1 MTTNIKGKLVD
12 GFGKPIANA
21 QMRALA
27 TQTSIPIVGATA
39 YAKTDND
46 GNYDFS
52 LEIGSYAFS
61 IWFGESGYQYV
72 GNIEI
77 LQDTPDASLDQ
88 ILVLPPSAQPMVL
101 TKILQALIDAENAA
115 KSAADEARD
124 SLIPLSRQYATLA
137 AAQAD
142 IANIPEGSTT
152 YYRSPDNN
160 ALAIEVMNVGGTL
173 TATGRKMPSQGYV
186 EAVSDYVTDRLFNRA
201 IPGIPFLL
209 QDEESGVIMF
219 GEDSGATHVPG
230 LSLKYGSDLSYS
242 ATEIPGVAHVD
253 VDKNGNVLRW
263 VDDSGVAHDASVNK
277 NEEPAPSAVSS
288 PVISPQVY
296 DNALVSEIGYNQ
308 WINNVAVKFGRDY
321 FFSGVRLGTTAPER
335 ILGNLAI
342 CRRQGERG
350 KFGCYEFGPRAAVLG
365 DTASTDDHDAPSIL
379 LDTRADAETP
389 IQIFQSDHSGA
400 TVWLRK
406 WSSETLDPANI
417 TGPEIVS
424 DTSNMT
430 YAQSYRNPN
439 NQDEI
444 LVFARRGSTNSARWV
459 VHQSEDNGKTWR
471 SNPFMGGSDLY
482 MTSCQSVD
490 GTAIHLA
497 IQQHPRST
505 DTRVMHLKINWSDKS
520 LVNYGGTVMLS
531 DVMTGAYIDPFSS
544 GIPDVVF
551 EASLTTNTKR
561 LFEVK
566 DDGASLLFLVAE
578 FNSSNYSY
586 RRMKMSQYA
595 GGTPII
601 HDIGDCGSPMNND
614 DATFYVP
621 GGTIIS
627 ATDVLVCNWVKV
639 PALGRLSRYVYDG
652 TNWNATV
659 IDEVTDGRK
668 ICRPLVFRE
677 YYQDGGVLKYQD
689 TNTAVYLR
697 GTYNAY
703 RDFDLDAVLINI

>member
-1 MTTNIKGKLVD
+1 MAFNPELGSTSPAVLLDNAERLDKLVNGSALTEPD
-12 GFGKPIANA
+12 
-21 QMRALA
+21 RAGVNLD
-27 TQTSIPIVGATA
+27 TWRGMM
-39 YAKTDND
+39 AKND
-46 GNYDFS
+46 EVRQN
-52 LEIGSYAFS
+52 
-61 IWFGESGYQYV
+61 
-72 GNIEI
+72 
-77 LQDTPDASLDQ
+77 
-88 ILVLPPSAQPMVL
+88 
-101 TKILQALIDAENAA
+101 
-115 KSAADEARD
+115 
-124 SLIPLSRQYATLA
+124 LIPLSKQYQTLA

-152 YYRSPDNN
+152 YYRSPDDI

-173 TATGRKMPSQGYV
+173 QPTGRKMPSQEYV
-186 EAVSDYVTDRLFNRA
+186 ESVDEYVTTRLFSEVL
-201 IPGIPFLL
+201 PGIPFLL

-230 LSLKYGSDLSYS
+230 LSLKYGSDLVYS
-242 ATEIPGVAHVD
+242 VTQIPGVAHVELD
-253 VDKNGNVLRW
+253 ENGNVLRW
-263 VDDSGVAHDASVNK
+263 VDDSGETHDASPGSGA
-277 NEEPAPSAVSS
+277 EPTPVAVSS

-296 DNALVSEIGYNQ
+296 ENALVSEIGYNQ

-321 FFSGVRLGTTAPER
+321 FFSGVRLGTTGPER

-379 LDTRADAETP
+379 LDTRAGAEVP

-400 TVWLRK
+400 NVWLRK
-406 WSSETLDPANI
+406 WSSQTLDPANI
-417 TGPEIVS
+417 SGPEVVS

-430 YAQSYRNPN
+430 YAQSYRNPF
-439 NQDEI
+439 NQNEI

-459 VHQSEDNGKTWR
+459 AHHSTDNGRTWQ
-471 SNPFMGGSDLY
+471 SNAFIGGSDLY
-482 MTSCQSVD
+482 MTTCQSVD
-490 GTAIHLA
+490 GNPIHLA

-505 DTRVMHLKINWSDKS
+505 DTRVLYMKIKWSDKS
-520 LVNYGGTVMLS
+520 LINYSGITALP
-531 DVMTGAYIDPFSS
+531 DIMTYGYIDPFLN

-551 EASLTTNTKR
+551 EASLPTNTKR

-566 DDGASLLFLVAE
+566 DDGVSILFLIAE
-578 FNSSNYSY
+578 FNASNYSY
-586 RRMKMSQYA
+586 RRMKMSQFS
-595 GGTPII
+595 GGTPVI

-627 ATDVLVCNWVKV
+627 ATDVLVCNWVKI
-639 PALGRLSRYVYDG
+639 PALGQLTRYVYDG
-652 TNWNATV
+652 SAWNGTLL
-659 IDEVTDGRK
+659 DEVKDGRK

-677 YYQDGGVLKYQD
+677 YYQDNGILKYHD
-689 TNTAVYLR
+689 TNTVVYLR

>member
-1 MTTNIKGKLVD
+1 MAFNPELGSTSPAVLLDNAERLDKLVNGSALTEPD
-12 GFGKPIANA
+12 
-21 QMRALA
+21 RAGVNLD
-27 TQTSIPIVGATA
+27 TWRGMM
-39 YAKTDND
+39 AKND
-46 GNYDFS
+46 EVRQN
-52 LEIGSYAFS
+52 
-61 IWFGESGYQYV
+61 
-72 GNIEI
+72 
-77 LQDTPDASLDQ
+77 
-88 ILVLPPSAQPMVL
+88 
-101 TKILQALIDAENAA
+101 
-115 KSAADEARD
+115 
-124 SLIPLSRQYATLA
+124 LIPLSKQYQTLA

-152 YYRSPDNN
+152 YYRSPDDI

-173 TATGRKMPSQGYV
+173 QPTGRKMPSQEYV
-186 EAVSDYVTDRLFNRA
+186 ESVDEYVTTRLFSEVL
-201 IPGIPFLL
+201 PGIPFLL

-230 LSLKYGSDLSYS
+230 LSLKYGSDLVYS
-242 ATEIPGVAHVD
+242 VTQIPGVAHVELD
-253 VDKNGNVLRW
+253 ENGNVLRW
-263 VDDSGVAHDASVNK
+263 VDDSGETHDASPGSGA
-277 NEEPAPSAVSS
+277 EPTPVAVSS

-296 DNALVSEIGYNQ
+296 ENALVSEIGYNQ

-321 FFSGVRLGTTAPER
+321 FFSGVRLGTTGPER

-379 LDTRADAETP
+379 LDTRAGAEVP

-400 TVWLRK
+400 NVWLRK
-406 WSSETLDPANI
+406 WSSQTLDPANI
-417 TGPEIVS
+417 SGPEVVS

-430 YAQSYRNPN
+430 YAQSYRNPF
-439 NQDEI
+439 NQNEI

-459 VHQSEDNGKTWR
+459 AHHSTDNGRTWQ
-471 SNPFMGGSDLY
+471 SNAFIGGSDLY
-482 MTSCQSVD
+482 MTTCQSVD
-490 GTAIHLA
+490 GNAIHLA

-505 DTRVMHLKINWSDKS
+505 DTRVLYMKIKWSDKS
-520 LVNYGGTVMLS
+520 LINYSGITALP
-531 DVMTGAYIDPFSS
+531 DIMTYGYIDPFLN

-551 EASLTTNTKR
+551 EASLPTNTKR

-566 DDGASLLFLVAE
+566 DDGVSILFLIAE
-578 FNSSNYSY
+578 FNASNYSY
-586 RRMKMSQYA
+586 RRMKMSQFS
-595 GGTPII
+595 GGTPVI

-627 ATDVLVCNWVKV
+627 ATDVLVCNWVKI
-639 PALGRLSRYVYDG
+639 PALGQLTRYVYDG
-652 TNWNATV
+652 SAWNGTLL
-659 IDEVTDGRK
+659 DEVKDGRK

-677 YYQDGGVLKYQD
+677 YYQDNGILKYHD
-689 TNTAVYLR
+689 TNTVVYLR

>member
-1 MTTNIKGKLVD
+1 MDKLVNGSALTEPD
-12 GFGKPIANA
+12 
-21 QMRALA
+21 RAGVNLD
-27 TQTSIPIVGATA
+27 TWRGMM
-39 YAKTDND
+39 AKND
-46 GNYDFS
+46 EVRQN
-52 LEIGSYAFS
+52 
-61 IWFGESGYQYV
+61 
-72 GNIEI
+72 
-77 LQDTPDASLDQ
+77 
-88 ILVLPPSAQPMVL
+88 
-101 TKILQALIDAENAA
+101 
-115 KSAADEARD
+115 
-124 SLIPLSRQYATLA
+124 LIPLSKQYQTLA

-152 YYRSPDNN
+152 YYRSPDDI

-173 TATGRKMPSQGYV
+173 QPTGRKMPSQEYV
-186 EAVSDYVTDRLFNRA
+186 EPVDEYVTTRLFSEVL
-201 IPGIPFLL
+201 PGIPFLL

-230 LSLKYGSDLSYS
+230 LSLKYGSDLVYS
-242 ATEIPGVAHVD
+242 VTQIPGVAHVELD
-253 VDKNGNVLRW
+253 ENGNVLRW
-263 VDDSGVAHDASVNK
+263 VDDSGETHDASPGSGA
-277 NEEPAPSAVSS
+277 EPTPVAVSS

-296 DNALVSEIGYNQ
+296 ENALVSEIGYNQ

-321 FFSGVRLGTTAPER
+321 FFSGVRLGTTGPER

-379 LDTRADAETP
+379 LDTRAGAEVP

-400 TVWLRK
+400 NVWLRK
-406 WSSETLDPANI
+406 WSSQTLDPANI
-417 TGPEIVS
+417 SGPEVVS

-430 YAQSYRNPN
+430 YAQSYRNPF
-439 NQDEI
+439 NQNEI

-459 VHQSEDNGKTWR
+459 AHHSTDNGRTWQ
-471 SNPFMGGSDLY
+471 SNAFIGGSDLY
-482 MTSCQSVD
+482 MTTCQSVD
-490 GTAIHLA
+490 GNAIHLA

-505 DTRVMHLKINWSDKS
+505 DTRVLYMKIKWSDKS
-520 LVNYGGTVMLS
+520 LINYSGITALP
-531 DVMTGAYIDPFSS
+531 DIMTYGYIDPFLN

-551 EASLTTNTKR
+551 EASLPTNTKR

-566 DDGASLLFLVAE
+566 DDGVSILFLIAE
-578 FNSSNYSY
+578 FNASNYSY
-586 RRMKMSQYA
+586 RRMKMSQFS
-595 GGTPII
+595 GGTPVI

-627 ATDVLVCNWVKV
+627 ATDVLVCNWVKI
-639 PALGRLSRYVYDG
+639 PALGQLTRYVYDG
-652 TNWNATV
+652 SAWNGTLL
-659 IDEVTDGRK
+659 DEVKDGRK

-677 YYQDGGVLKYQD
+677 YYQDNGILKYHD
-689 TNTAVYLR
+689 TNTVVYLR

>member
-1 MTTNIKGKLVD
+1 MAFDPPLGSTSPAVLLDNATRLDELVN
-12 GFGKPIANA
+12 GP
-21 QMRALA
+21 
-27 TQTSIPIVGATA
+27 
-39 YAKTDND
+39 
-46 GNYDFS
+46 
-52 LEIGSYAFS
+52 
-61 IWFGESGYQYV
+61 
-72 GNIEI
+72 
-77 LQDTPDASLDQ
+77 
-88 ILVLPPSAQPMVL
+88 
-101 TKILQALIDAENAA
+101 
-115 KSAADEARD
+115 AADVPDRGGDPLYSWRQMMAKNDEVRQN
-124 SLIPLSRQYATLA
+124 LIPLSKQYATLA

-142 IANIPEGSTT
+142 IVNIPVGSTT
-152 YYRSPDNN
+152 YYRSPDNS

-173 TATGRKMPSQGYV
+173 QPTGRKMPSQEYV
-186 EAVSDYVTDRLFNRA
+186 ESVDEYVTTRLFSEVL
-201 IPGIPFLL
+201 PGIPFLL

-230 LSLKYGSDLSYS
+230 LSLKYGSDLAYS
-242 ATEIPGVAHVD
+242 VTQIPGVAHVELD
-253 VDKNGNVLRW
+253 ENGNVLRW
-263 VDDSGVAHDASVNK
+263 VDDSGETHDASPGSGA
-277 NEEPAPSAVSS
+277 EPTPVAVSS

-296 DNALVSEIGYNQ
+296 ENALVSEIGYNQ

-321 FFSGVRLGTTAPER
+321 FFSGVRLGTTGPER

-379 LDTRADAETP
+379 LDTRAGAEVP

-400 TVWLRK
+400 NVWLRK
-406 WSSETLDPANI
+406 WSSQTLDPANI
-417 TGPEIVS
+417 SGPEVVS

-430 YAQSYRNPN
+430 YAQSYRNPF
-439 NQDEI
+439 NQNEI

-459 VHQSEDNGKTWR
+459 AHHSTDNGRTWQ
-471 SNPFMGGSDLY
+471 SNAFIGGSDLY
-482 MTSCQSVD
+482 MTTCQSVD
-490 GTAIHLA
+490 GNAIHLA

-505 DTRVMHLKINWSDKS
+505 DTRVLYMKIKWSDKS
-520 LVNYGGTVMLS
+520 LINYSGITALP
-531 DVMTGAYIDPFSS
+531 DIMTYGYIDPFLN

-551 EASLTTNTKR
+551 EASLPTNTKR

-566 DDGASLLFLVAE
+566 DDGVSILFLIAE
-578 FNSSNYSY
+578 FNASNYSY
-586 RRMKMSQYA
+586 RRMKMSQFS
-595 GGTPII
+595 GETPVI

-627 ATDVLVCNWVKV
+627 ATDVLVCNWVKI
-639 PALGRLSRYVYDG
+639 PALGQLTRYVYDG
-652 TNWNATV
+652 SAWNGTLL
-659 IDEVTDGRK
+659 DEVKDGRK

-677 YYQDGGVLKYQD
+677 YYQDNGILKYHD

>member
-1 MTTNIKGKLVD
+1 MISLSPPTICNSALGSTSPAVLLDNAERLDKLVNGSALTEPD
-12 GFGKPIANA
+12 
-21 QMRALA
+21 RAGVNLD
-27 TQTSIPIVGATA
+27 TWRGMM
-39 YAKTDND
+39 AKND
-46 GNYDFS
+46 EVRQN
-52 LEIGSYAFS
+52 
-61 IWFGESGYQYV
+61 
-72 GNIEI
+72 
-77 LQDTPDASLDQ
+77 
-88 ILVLPPSAQPMVL
+88 
-101 TKILQALIDAENAA
+101 
-115 KSAADEARD
+115 
-124 SLIPLSRQYATLA
+124 LIPLSKQYQTLA

-152 YYRSPDNN
+152 YYRSPDDI

-173 TATGRKMPSQGYV
+173 QPTGRKMPSQEYV
-186 EAVSDYVTDRLFNRA
+186 EPVDEYVTTRLFSEVL
-201 IPGIPFLL
+201 PGIPFLL

-230 LSLKYGSDLSYS
+230 LSLKYGSDLVYS
-242 ATEIPGVAHVD
+242 VTQIPGVAHVELD
-253 VDKNGNVLRW
+253 ENGNVLRW
-263 VDDSGVAHDASVNK
+263 VDDSGETHDASPGSGA
-277 NEEPAPSAVSS
+277 EPTPVAVSS

-296 DNALVSEIGYNQ
+296 ENALVSEIGYNQ

-321 FFSGVRLGTTAPER
+321 FFSGVRLGTTGPER

-379 LDTRADAETP
+379 LDTRAGAEVP

-400 TVWLRK
+400 NVWLRK
-406 WSSETLDPANI
+406 WSSQTLDPANI
-417 TGPEIVS
+417 SGPEVVS

-430 YAQSYRNPN
+430 YAQSYRNPF
-439 NQDEI
+439 NQNEI

-459 VHQSEDNGKTWR
+459 AHHSTDNGRTWQ
-471 SNPFMGGSDLY
+471 SNAFIGGSDLY
-482 MTSCQSVD
+482 MTTCQSVD
-490 GTAIHLA
+490 GNAIHLA

-505 DTRVMHLKINWSDKS
+505 DTRVLYMKIKWSDKS
-520 LVNYGGTVMLS
+520 LINYSGITALP
-531 DVMTGAYIDPFSS
+531 DIMTYGYIDPFLN

-551 EASLTTNTKR
+551 EASLPTNTKR

-566 DDGASLLFLVAE
+566 DDGVSILFLIAE
-578 FNSSNYSY
+578 FNASNYSY
-586 RRMKMSQYA
+586 RRMKMSQFS
-595 GGTPII
+595 GGTPVI

-627 ATDVLVCNWVKV
+627 ATDVLVCNWVKI
-639 PALGRLSRYVYDG
+639 PALGQLTRYVYDG
-652 TNWNATV
+652 SAWNGTLL
-659 IDEVTDGRK
+659 DEVKDGRK

-677 YYQDGGVLKYQD
+677 YYQDNGILKYHD
-689 TNTAVYLR
+689 TNTVVYLR

>member
-1 MTTNIKGKLVD
+1 VNGSALTEPD
-12 GFGKPIANA
+12 
-21 QMRALA
+21 RAGVNLD
-27 TQTSIPIVGATA
+27 TWRGMM
-39 YAKTDND
+39 AKND
-46 GNYDFS
+46 EVRQN
-52 LEIGSYAFS
+52 
-61 IWFGESGYQYV
+61 
-72 GNIEI
+72 
-77 LQDTPDASLDQ
+77 
-88 ILVLPPSAQPMVL
+88 
-101 TKILQALIDAENAA
+101 
-115 KSAADEARD
+115 
-124 SLIPLSRQYATLA
+124 LIPLSKQYQTLA

-152 YYRSPDNN
+152 YYRSPDDI

-173 TATGRKMPSQGYV
+173 QPTGRKMPSQEYV
-186 EAVSDYVTDRLFNRA
+186 ESVDEYVTTRLFSEVL
-201 IPGIPFLL
+201 PGIPFLL

-230 LSLKYGSDLSYS
+230 LSLKYGSDLVYS
-242 ATEIPGVAHVD
+242 VTQIPGVAHVELD
-253 VDKNGNVLRW
+253 ENGNVLRW
-263 VDDSGVAHDASVNK
+263 VDDSGETHDASPGSGA
-277 NEEPAPSAVSS
+277 EPTPVAVSS

-296 DNALVSEIGYNQ
+296 ENALVSEIGYNQ

-321 FFSGVRLGTTAPER
+321 FFSGVRLGTTGPER

-379 LDTRADAETP
+379 LDTRAGAEVP

-400 TVWLRK
+400 NVWLRK
-406 WSSETLDPANI
+406 WSSQTLDPANI
-417 TGPEIVS
+417 SGPEVVS

-430 YAQSYRNPN
+430 YAQSYRNPF
-439 NQDEI
+439 NQNEI

-459 VHQSEDNGKTWR
+459 AHHSTDNGRTWQ
-471 SNPFMGGSDLY
+471 SNAFIGGSDLY
-482 MTSCQSVD
+482 MTTCQSVD
-490 GTAIHLA
+490 GNAIHLA

-505 DTRVMHLKINWSDKS
+505 DTRVLYMKIKWSDKS
-520 LVNYGGTVMLS
+520 LINYSGITALP
-531 DVMTGAYIDPFSS
+531 DIMTYGYIDPFLN

-551 EASLTTNTKR
+551 EASLPTNTKR

-566 DDGASLLFLVAE
+566 DDGVSILFLIAE
-578 FNSSNYSY
+578 FNASNYSY
-586 RRMKMSQYA
+586 RRMKMSQFS
-595 GGTPII
+595 GGTPVI

-627 ATDVLVCNWVKV
+627 ATDVLVCNWVKI
-639 PALGRLSRYVYDG
+639 PALGQLTRYVYDG
-652 TNWNATV
+652 SAWNGTLL
-659 IDEVTDGRK
+659 DEVKDGRK

-677 YYQDGGVLKYQD
+677 YYQDNGILKYHD
-689 TNTAVYLR
+689 TNTVVYLR

>member
-1 MTTNIKGKLVD
+1 MAFNPELGSTSPAVLLDNAERLDKLVNGSALTEPD
-12 GFGKPIANA
+12 
-21 QMRALA
+21 RAGVNLD
-27 TQTSIPIVGATA
+27 TWRGMM
-39 YAKTDND
+39 AKND
-46 GNYDFS
+46 EVRQN
-52 LEIGSYAFS
+52 
-61 IWFGESGYQYV
+61 
-72 GNIEI
+72 
-77 LQDTPDASLDQ
+77 
-88 ILVLPPSAQPMVL
+88 
-101 TKILQALIDAENAA
+101 
-115 KSAADEARD
+115 
-124 SLIPLSRQYATLA
+124 LIPLSKQYQTLA

-152 YYRSPDNN
+152 YYRSPDDI

-173 TATGRKMPSQGYV
+173 QPTGRKMPSQEYV
-186 EAVSDYVTDRLFNRA
+186 EPVDEYVTTRLFSEVL
-201 IPGIPFLL
+201 PGIPFLL

-230 LSLKYGSDLSYS
+230 LSLKYGSDLVYS
-242 ATEIPGVAHVD
+242 VTQIPGVAHVELD
-253 VDKNGNVLRW
+253 ENGNVLRW
-263 VDDSGVAHDASVNK
+263 VDDSGETHDASPGSGA
-277 NEEPAPSAVSS
+277 EPTPVAVSS

-296 DNALVSEIGYNQ
+296 ENALVSEIGYNQ

-321 FFSGVRLGTTAPER
+321 FFSGVRLGTTGPER

-379 LDTRADAETP
+379 LDTRAGAEVP

-400 TVWLRK
+400 NVWLRK
-406 WSSETLDPANI
+406 WSSQTLDPANI
-417 TGPEIVS
+417 SGPEVVS

-430 YAQSYRNPN
+430 YAQSYRNPF
-439 NQDEI
+439 NQNEI

-459 VHQSEDNGKTWR
+459 AHHSTDNGRTWQ
-471 SNPFMGGSDLY
+471 SNAFIGGSDLY
-482 MTSCQSVD
+482 MTTCQSVD
-490 GTAIHLA
+490 GNAIHLA

-505 DTRVMHLKINWSDKS
+505 DTRVLYMKIKWSDKS
-520 LVNYGGTVMLS
+520 LINYSGITALP
-531 DVMTGAYIDPFSS
+531 DIMTYGYIDPFLN

-551 EASLTTNTKR
+551 EASLPTNTKR

-566 DDGASLLFLVAE
+566 DDGVSLLFLIAE
-578 FNSSNYSY
+578 FNASNYSY
-586 RRMKMSQYA
+586 RRMKMSQFS
-595 GGTPII
+595 GGTPVI

-627 ATDVLVCNWVKV
+627 ATDVLVCNWVKI
-639 PALGRLSRYVYDG
+639 PALGQLTRYVYDG
-652 TNWNATV
+652 SAWNGTLL
-659 IDEVTDGRK
+659 DEVKDGRK

-677 YYQDGGVLKYQD
+677 YYQDNGILKYHD
-689 TNTAVYLR
+689 TNTVVYLR

>member
-1 MTTNIKGKLVD
+1 MAFNPELGSTSPAVLLDNAERLDKLVNGSALTEPD
-12 GFGKPIANA
+12 
-21 QMRALA
+21 RAGVNLD
-27 TQTSIPIVGATA
+27 TWRGMM
-39 YAKTDND
+39 AKND
-46 GNYDFS
+46 EVRQN
-52 LEIGSYAFS
+52 
-61 IWFGESGYQYV
+61 
-72 GNIEI
+72 
-77 LQDTPDASLDQ
+77 
-88 ILVLPPSAQPMVL
+88 
-101 TKILQALIDAENAA
+101 
-115 KSAADEARD
+115 
-124 SLIPLSRQYATLA
+124 LIPLSKQYQTLA

-152 YYRSPDNN
+152 YYRSPDDI

-173 TATGRKMPSQGYV
+173 QPTGRKMPSQEYV
-186 EAVSDYVTDRLFNRA
+186 EPVDEYVTTRLFSEVL
-201 IPGIPFLL
+201 PGIPFLL

-230 LSLKYGSDLSYS
+230 LSLKYGSDLVYS
-242 ATEIPGVAHVD
+242 VTQIPGVAHVELD
-253 VDKNGNVLRW
+253 ENGNVLRW
-263 VDDSGVAHDASVNK
+263 VDDSGETHDASPGSGA
-277 NEEPAPSAVSS
+277 EPTPVAVSS
-288 PVISPQVY
+288 LVISPQVY
-296 DNALVSEIGYNQ
+296 ENALVSEIGYNQ

-321 FFSGVRLGTTAPER
+321 FFSGVRLGTTGPER

-379 LDTRADAETP
+379 LDTRAGAEVP

-400 TVWLRK
+400 NVWLRK
-406 WSSETLDPANI
+406 WSSQTLDPANI
-417 TGPEIVS
+417 SGPEVVS

-430 YAQSYRNPN
+430 YAQSYRNPF
-439 NQDEI
+439 NQNEI

-459 VHQSEDNGKTWR
+459 AHHSTDNGRTWQ
-471 SNPFMGGSDLY
+471 SNAFIGGSDLY
-482 MTSCQSVD
+482 MTTCQSVD
-490 GTAIHLA
+490 GNAIHLA

-505 DTRVMHLKINWSDKS
+505 DTRVLYMKIKWSDKS
-520 LVNYGGTVMLS
+520 LINYSGITALP
-531 DVMTGAYIDPFSS
+531 DIMTYGYIDPFLN

-551 EASLTTNTKR
+551 EASLPTNTKR

-566 DDGASLLFLVAE
+566 DDGVSILFLIAE
-578 FNSSNYSY
+578 FNASNYSY
-586 RRMKMSQYA
+586 RRMKMSQFS
-595 GGTPII
+595 GGTPVI

-627 ATDVLVCNWVKV
+627 ATDVLVCNWVKI
-639 PALGRLSRYVYDG
+639 PALGQLTRYVYDG
-652 TNWNATV
+652 SAWNGTLL
-659 IDEVTDGRK
+659 DEVKDGRK

-677 YYQDGGVLKYQD
+677 YYQDNGILKYHD
-689 TNTAVYLR
+689 TNTVVYLR

>member
-1 MTTNIKGKLVD
+1 MGSTSPAVLLDNAERLDKLVNGSALTEPD
-12 GFGKPIANA
+12 
-21 QMRALA
+21 RAGVNLD
-27 TQTSIPIVGATA
+27 TWRGMM
-39 YAKTDND
+39 AKND
-46 GNYDFS
+46 EVRQN
-52 LEIGSYAFS
+52 
-61 IWFGESGYQYV
+61 
-72 GNIEI
+72 
-77 LQDTPDASLDQ
+77 
-88 ILVLPPSAQPMVL
+88 
-101 TKILQALIDAENAA
+101 
-115 KSAADEARD
+115 
-124 SLIPLSRQYATLA
+124 LIPLSKQYQTLA

-152 YYRSPDNN
+152 YYRSPDDI

-173 TATGRKMPSQGYV
+173 QPTGRKMPSQEYV
-186 EAVSDYVTDRLFNRA
+186 EPVDEYVTTRLFSEVL
-201 IPGIPFLL
+201 PGIPFLL

-230 LSLKYGSDLSYS
+230 LSLKYGSDLVYS
-242 ATEIPGVAHVD
+242 VTQIPGVAHVELD
-253 VDKNGNVLRW
+253 ENGNVLRW
-263 VDDSGVAHDASVNK
+263 VDDSGETHDASPGSGA
-277 NEEPAPSAVSS
+277 EPTPVAVSS

-296 DNALVSEIGYNQ
+296 ENALVSEIGYNQ

-321 FFSGVRLGTTAPER
+321 FFSGVRLGTTGPER

-379 LDTRADAETP
+379 LDTRAGAEVP

-400 TVWLRK
+400 NVWLRK
-406 WSSETLDPANI
+406 WSSQTLDPANI
-417 TGPEIVS
+417 SGPEVVS

-430 YAQSYRNPN
+430 YAQSYRNPF
-439 NQDEI
+439 NQNEI

-459 VHQSEDNGKTWR
+459 AHHSTDNGRTWQ
-471 SNPFMGGSDLY
+471 SNAFIGGSDLY
-482 MTSCQSVD
+482 MTTCQSVD
-490 GTAIHLA
+490 GNAIHLA

-505 DTRVMHLKINWSDKS
+505 DTRVLYMKIKWSDKS
-520 LVNYGGTVMLS
+520 LINYSGITALP
-531 DVMTGAYIDPFSS
+531 DIMTYGYIDPFLN

-551 EASLTTNTKR
+551 EASLPTNTKR

-566 DDGASLLFLVAE
+566 DDGVSILFLIAE
-578 FNSSNYSY
+578 FNASNYSY
-586 RRMKMSQYA
+586 RRMKMSQFS
-595 GGTPII
+595 GGTPVI

-627 ATDVLVCNWVKV
+627 ATDVLVCNWVKI
-639 PALGRLSRYVYDG
+639 PALGQLTRYVYDG
-652 TNWNATV
+652 SAWNGTLL
-659 IDEVTDGRK
+659 DEVKDGRK

-677 YYQDGGVLKYQD
+677 YYQDNGILKYHD
-689 TNTAVYLR
+689 TNTVVYLR

>member
-1 MTTNIKGKLVD
+1 MAELNPPLGTTTPEIFLDNVKRADRLVNGPEATVD
-12 GFGKPIANA
+12 DRGGKPLDTWR
-21 QMRALA
+21 QMM
-27 TQTSIPIVGATA
+27 
-39 YAKTDND
+39 AKND
-46 GNYDFS
+46 EVRQN
-52 LEIGSYAFS
+52 
-61 IWFGESGYQYV
+61 
-72 GNIEI
+72 
-77 LQDTPDASLDQ
+77 
-88 ILVLPPSAQPMVL
+88 
-101 TKILQALIDAENAA
+101 
-115 KSAADEARD
+115 
-124 SLIPLSRQYATLA
+124 LIPLSKQYQTLA

-142 IANIPEGSTT
+142 IAEIPVGSTT
-152 YYRSPDNN
+152 YYRSPDDS

-173 TATGRKMPSQGYV
+173 TATGRKMPSQEYV
-186 EAVSDYVTDRLFNRA
+186 ESVDEYVTTRLFSDVL
-201 IPGIPFLL
+201 PGIPFLL

-230 LSLKYGSDLSYS
+230 LSLKYGSDLAYS
-242 ATEIPGVAHVD
+242 VTQIPGVAHVELD
-253 VDKNGNVLRW
+253 ENGNVLRW
-263 VDDSGVAHDASVNK
+263 VDDSGETHDASPGSGA
-277 NEEPAPSAVSS
+277 EPTPVAVSS

-321 FFSGVRLGTTAPER
+321 FFSGVRLGTTGPER

-379 LDTRADAETP
+379 LDTRAGAEVP

-400 TVWLRK
+400 NVWLRK
-406 WSSETLDPANI
+406 WSSQTLDPANI
-417 TGPEIVS
+417 SGPEIVS

-430 YAQSYRNPN
+430 YAQSYRNPF
-439 NQDEI
+439 NQNEI

-459 VHQSEDNGKTWR
+459 AHHSTDNGRNWQ
-471 SNPFMGGSDLY
+471 SNAFIGGSDLY
-482 MTSCQSVD
+482 MTTCQSVD
-490 GTAIHLA
+490 GNAIHLA

-505 DTRVMHLKINWSDKS
+505 DTRVLYMKIKWSDKS
-520 LVNYGGTVMLS
+520 LINYSGITALPDIMIYG
-531 DVMTGAYIDPFSS
+531 YIDPFLN

-551 EASLTTNTKR
+551 EASLPTNTKR

-566 DDGASLLFLVAE
+566 DDGVSILFLIAE
-578 FNSSNYSY
+578 FNASNYSY
-586 RRMKMSQYA
+586 RRMKMSQFS
-595 GGTPII
+595 GETPVI

-627 ATDVLVCNWVKV
+627 ATDVLVCNWVKI
-639 PALGRLSRYVYDG
+639 PALGQLTRYVYDG
-652 TNWNATV
+652 SAWNGTLL
-659 IDEVTDGRK
+659 DEVKDGRK

-677 YYQDGGVLKYQD
+677 YYQDNGILKYHD

>member
-1 MTTNIKGKLVD
+1 MAFNPELGSTSPAVLLDNAERLDKLVNGSALTEPD
-12 GFGKPIANA
+12 
-21 QMRALA
+21 RAGVNLD
-27 TQTSIPIVGATA
+27 TWRGMM
-39 YAKTDND
+39 AKND
-46 GNYDFS
+46 EVRQN
-52 LEIGSYAFS
+52 
-61 IWFGESGYQYV
+61 
-72 GNIEI
+72 
-77 LQDTPDASLDQ
+77 
-88 ILVLPPSAQPMVL
+88 
-101 TKILQALIDAENAA
+101 
-115 KSAADEARD
+115 
-124 SLIPLSRQYATLA
+124 LIPLSKQYQTLA

-152 YYRSPDNN
+152 YYRSPDDI

-173 TATGRKMPSQGYV
+173 QPTGRKMPSQEYV
-186 EAVSDYVTDRLFNRA
+186 EPVDEYVTTRLFSEVL
-201 IPGIPFLL
+201 PGIPFLL

-230 LSLKYGSDLSYS
+230 LSLKYGSDLVYS
-242 ATEIPGVAHVD
+242 VTQIPGVAHVELD
-253 VDKNGNVLRW
+253 ENGNVLRW
-263 VDDSGVAHDASVNK
+263 VDDSGETHDASPGSGA
-277 NEEPAPSAVSS
+277 EPTPVAVSS

-296 DNALVSEIGYNQ
+296 ENALVSEIGYNQ

-321 FFSGVRLGTTAPER
+321 FFSGVRLGTTGPER

-379 LDTRADAETP
+379 LDTRAGAEVP

-400 TVWLRK
+400 NVWLRK
-406 WSSETLDPANI
+406 WSSQTLDPANI
-417 TGPEIVS
+417 SGPEVVS

-430 YAQSYRNPN
+430 YAQSYRNPF
-439 NQDEI
+439 NQNEI

-459 VHQSEDNGKTWR
+459 AHHSTDNGRTWQ
-471 SNPFMGGSDLY
+471 SNAFIGGSDLY
-482 MTSCQSVD
+482 MTTCQSVD
-490 GTAIHLA
+490 GNAIHLA

-505 DTRVMHLKINWSDKS
+505 DTRVLYMKIKWSDKS
-520 LVNYGGTVMLS
+520 LINYSGITALP
-531 DVMTGAYIDPFSS
+531 DIMTYGYIDPFLN
-544 GIPDVVF
+544 GISDVVF
-551 EASLTTNTKR
+551 EASLPTNTKR

-566 DDGASLLFLVAE
+566 DDGVSILFLIAE
-578 FNSSNYSY
+578 FNASNYSY
-586 RRMKMSQYA
+586 RRMKMSQFS
-595 GGTPII
+595 GGTPVI

-627 ATDVLVCNWVKV
+627 ATDVLVCNWVKI
-639 PALGRLSRYVYDG
+639 PALGQLTRYVYDG
-652 TNWNATV
+652 SAWNGTLL
-659 IDEVTDGRK
+659 DEVKDGRK

-677 YYQDGGVLKYQD
+677 YYQDNGILKYHD
-689 TNTAVYLR
+689 TNTVVYLR

>member
-1 MTTNIKGKLVD
+1 FNPELGSTSPAVLLDNAERLDKLVNGSALTEPD
-12 GFGKPIANA
+12 
-21 QMRALA
+21 RAGVNLD
-27 TQTSIPIVGATA
+27 TWRGMM
-39 YAKTDND
+39 AKND
-46 GNYDFS
+46 EVRQN
-52 LEIGSYAFS
+52 
-61 IWFGESGYQYV
+61 
-72 GNIEI
+72 
-77 LQDTPDASLDQ
+77 
-88 ILVLPPSAQPMVL
+88 
-101 TKILQALIDAENAA
+101 
-115 KSAADEARD
+115 
-124 SLIPLSRQYATLA
+124 LIPLSKQYQTLA

-152 YYRSPDNN
+152 YYRSPDDI

-173 TATGRKMPSQGYV
+173 QPTGRKMPSQEYV
-186 EAVSDYVTDRLFNRA
+186 EPVDEYVTTRLFSEVL
-201 IPGIPFLL
+201 PGIPFLL

-230 LSLKYGSDLSYS
+230 LSLKYGSDLVYS
-242 ATEIPGVAHVD
+242 VTQIPGVAHVELD
-253 VDKNGNVLRW
+253 ENGNVLRW
-263 VDDSGVAHDASVNK
+263 VDDSGETHDASPGSGA
-277 NEEPAPSAVSS
+277 EPTPVAVSS

-296 DNALVSEIGYNQ
+296 ENALVSEIGYNQ

-321 FFSGVRLGTTAPER
+321 FFSGVRLGTTGPER

-379 LDTRADAETP
+379 LDTRAGAEVP

-400 TVWLRK
+400 NVWLRK
-406 WSSETLDPANI
+406 WSSQTLDPANI
-417 TGPEIVS
+417 SGPEVVS

-430 YAQSYRNPN
+430 YAQSYRNPF
-439 NQDEI
+439 NQNEI

-459 VHQSEDNGKTWR
+459 AHHSTDNGRTWQ
-471 SNPFMGGSDLY
+471 SNAFIGGSDLY
-482 MTSCQSVD
+482 MTTCQSVD
-490 GTAIHLA
+490 GNAIHLA

-505 DTRVMHLKINWSDKS
+505 DTRVLYMKIKWSDKS
-520 LVNYGGTVMLS
+520 LINYSGITALP
-531 DVMTGAYIDPFSS
+531 DIMTYGYIDPFLN

-551 EASLTTNTKR
+551 EASLPTNTKR

-566 DDGASLLFLVAE
+566 DDGVSILFLIAE
-578 FNSSNYSY
+578 FNASNYSY
-586 RRMKMSQYA
+586 RRMKMSQFS
-595 GGTPII
+595 GGTPVI

-627 ATDVLVCNWVKV
+627 ATDVLVCNWVKI
-639 PALGRLSRYVYDG
+639 PALGQLTRYVYDG
-652 TNWNATV
+652 SAWNGTLL
-659 IDEVTDGRK
+659 DEVKDGRK

-677 YYQDGGVLKYQD
+677 YYQDNGILKYHD
-689 TNTAVYLR
+689 TNTVVYLR

>member
-1 MTTNIKGKLVD
+1 MAELNPPLGTTTPEIFLDNVKRADRLVNGPEATVD
-12 GFGKPIANA
+12 DRGGKPLDTWR
-21 QMRALA
+21 QMM
-27 TQTSIPIVGATA
+27 
-39 YAKTDND
+39 AKND
-46 GNYDFS
+46 EVRQN
-52 LEIGSYAFS
+52 
-61 IWFGESGYQYV
+61 
-72 GNIEI
+72 
-77 LQDTPDASLDQ
+77 
-88 ILVLPPSAQPMVL
+88 
-101 TKILQALIDAENAA
+101 
-115 KSAADEARD
+115 
-124 SLIPLSRQYATLA
+124 LIPLSKQYQTLA

-142 IANIPEGSTT
+142 IAEIPVGSTT
-152 YYRSPDNN
+152 YYRSPDDS

-173 TATGRKMPSQGYV
+173 TATGRKMPSQEYV
-186 EAVSDYVTDRLFNRA
+186 ESVDEYVTTRLFSDVL
-201 IPGIPFLL
+201 PGIPFLL

-230 LSLKYGSDLSYS
+230 LSLKYGSDLAYS
-242 ATEIPGVAHVD
+242 VTQIPGVAHVELD
-253 VDKNGNVLRW
+253 ENGNVLRW
-263 VDDSGVAHDASVNK
+263 VDDSGETHDASPGSGA
-277 NEEPAPSAVSS
+277 EPTPVAVSS

-321 FFSGVRLGTTAPER
+321 FFSGVRLGTTGPER

-379 LDTRADAETP
+379 LDTRAGAEVP

-400 TVWLRK
+400 NVWLRK
-406 WSSETLDPANI
+406 WSSQTLDPANI
-417 TGPEIVS
+417 SGPEVVS

-430 YAQSYRNPN
+430 YAQSYRNPF
-439 NQDEI
+439 NQNEI

-459 VHQSEDNGKTWR
+459 AHHSTDNGRTWQ
-471 SNPFMGGSDLY
+471 SNAFIGGSDLY
-482 MTSCQSVD
+482 MTTCQSVD
-490 GTAIHLA
+490 GNAIHLA
-497 IQQHPRST
+497 IQQHPRSN
-505 DTRVMHLKINWSDKS
+505 DTRVLYMKIKWSDKS
-520 LVNYGGTVMLS
+520 LINYSGITALP
-531 DVMTGAYIDPFSS
+531 DIMTYGYIDPFLN

-551 EASLTTNTKR
+551 EASLPTNTKR

-566 DDGASLLFLVAE
+566 DDGVSILFLIAE
-578 FNSSNYSY
+578 FNASNYSY
-586 RRMKMSQYA
+586 RRMKMSQFS
-595 GGTPII
+595 GETPVI

-627 ATDVLVCNWVKV
+627 ATDVLVCNWVKI
-639 PALGRLSRYVYDG
+639 PALGQLTRYVYDG
-652 TNWNATV
+652 SAWNGTLL
-659 IDEVTDGRK
+659 DEVKDGRK

-677 YYQDGGVLKYQD
+677 YYQDNGILKYHD

>member
-1 MTTNIKGKLVD
+1 MAELNPPLGTTTPEIFL
-12 GFGKPIANA
+12 
-21 QMRALA
+21 
-27 TQTSIPIVGATA
+27 
-39 YAKTDND
+39 DN
-46 GNYDFS
+46 
-52 LEIGSYAFS
+52 
-61 IWFGESGYQYV
+61 V
-72 GNIEI
+72 
-77 LQDTPDASLDQ
+77 
-88 ILVLPPSAQPMVL
+88 
-101 TKILQALIDAENAA
+101 KR
-115 KSAADEARD
+115 ADELVNGPAGTVNDRAGEPLD
-124 SLIPLSRQYATLA
+124 TWRQMMAKNDEVRQNIIPLSKQYATLA

-152 YYRSPDNN
+152 YYRSPDDI

-173 TATGRKMPSQGYV
+173 QPTGRKMPSQEYV
-186 EAVSDYVTDRLFNRA
+186 ESVDEYVTTRLFSEVL
-201 IPGIPFLL
+201 PGIPFLL

-230 LSLKYGSDLSYS
+230 LSLKYGSDLAYS
-242 ATEIPGVAHVD
+242 VTQIPGVAHVELD
-253 VDKNGNVLRW
+253 ENGNVLRW
-263 VDDSGVAHDASVNK
+263 VDDSGETHDASPVSGA
-277 NEEPAPSAVSS
+277 EPTPVAVSS

-321 FFSGVRLGTTAPER
+321 FFSGVRLGTTGPER

-350 KFGCYEFGPRAAVLG
+350 KFGCYEFAPRAAVLG

-379 LDTRADAETP
+379 LDTRAGAEVP

-400 TVWLRK
+400 NVWLRK
-406 WSSETLDPANI
+406 WSSQTLDPANI
-417 TGPEIVS
+417 SGPEVVS

-430 YAQSYRNPN
+430 YAQSYRNPF
-439 NQDEI
+439 NQNEI

-459 VHQSEDNGKTWR
+459 AHHSTDNGRTWQ
-471 SNPFMGGSDLY
+471 SNAFIGGSDLY
-482 MTSCQSVD
+482 MTTCQSVD
-490 GTAIHLA
+490 GNAIHLA

-505 DTRVMHLKINWSDKS
+505 DTRVLYMKIKWSDKS
-520 LVNYGGTVMLS
+520 LINYSGITALP
-531 DVMTGAYIDPFSS
+531 DIMTYGYIDPFLN

-551 EASLTTNTKR
+551 EASLPTNTKR

-566 DDGASLLFLVAE
+566 DDGVSILFLIAE
-578 FNSSNYSY
+578 FNASNYSY
-586 RRMKMSQYA
+586 RRMKMSQFS
-595 GGTPII
+595 GGTPVI

-627 ATDVLVCNWVKV
+627 ATDVLVCNWVKI
-639 PALGRLSRYVYDG
+639 PALGQLTRYVYDG
-652 TNWNATV
+652 SAWNGTLL
-659 IDEVTDGRK
+659 DEVKDGRK

-677 YYQDGGVLKYQD
+677 YYQDNGILKYHD
-689 TNTAVYLR
+689 TNTVVYLR

>member
-1 MTTNIKGKLVD
+1 DNAERLDKLVNGSALTEPD
-12 GFGKPIANA
+12 
-21 QMRALA
+21 RAGVNLD
-27 TQTSIPIVGATA
+27 TWRGMM
-39 YAKTDND
+39 AKND
-46 GNYDFS
+46 EVRQN
-52 LEIGSYAFS
+52 
-61 IWFGESGYQYV
+61 
-72 GNIEI
+72 
-77 LQDTPDASLDQ
+77 
-88 ILVLPPSAQPMVL
+88 
-101 TKILQALIDAENAA
+101 
-115 KSAADEARD
+115 
-124 SLIPLSRQYATLA
+124 LIPLSKQYQTLA

-152 YYRSPDNN
+152 YYRSPDDI

-173 TATGRKMPSQGYV
+173 QPTGRKMPSQEYV
-186 EAVSDYVTDRLFNRA
+186 ESVDEYVTTRLFSEVL
-201 IPGIPFLL
+201 PGIPFLL

-230 LSLKYGSDLSYS
+230 LSLKYGSDLVYS
-242 ATEIPGVAHVD
+242 VTQIPGVAHVELD
-253 VDKNGNVLRW
+253 ENGNVLRW
-263 VDDSGVAHDASVNK
+263 VDDSGETHDASPGSGA
-277 NEEPAPSAVSS
+277 EPTPVAVSS

-296 DNALVSEIGYNQ
+296 ENALVSEIGYNQ

-321 FFSGVRLGTTAPER
+321 FFSGVRLGTTGPER

-379 LDTRADAETP
+379 LDTRAGAEVP

-400 TVWLRK
+400 NVWLRK
-406 WSSETLDPANI
+406 WSSQTLDPANI
-417 TGPEIVS
+417 SGPEVVS

-430 YAQSYRNPN
+430 YAQSYRNPF
-439 NQDEI
+439 NQNEI

-459 VHQSEDNGKTWR
+459 AHHSTDNGRTWQ
-471 SNPFMGGSDLY
+471 SNAFIGGSDLY
-482 MTSCQSVD
+482 MTTCQSVD
-490 GTAIHLA
+490 GNAIHLA

-505 DTRVMHLKINWSDKS
+505 DTRVLYMKIKWSDKS
-520 LVNYGGTVMLS
+520 LINYSGITALP
-531 DVMTGAYIDPFSS
+531 DIMTYGYIDPFLN

-551 EASLTTNTKR
+551 EASLPTNTKR

-566 DDGASLLFLVAE
+566 DDGVSILFLIAE
-578 FNSSNYSY
+578 FNASNYSY
-586 RRMKMSQYA
+586 RRMKMSQFS
-595 GGTPII
+595 GGTPVI

-627 ATDVLVCNWVKV
+627 ATDVLVCNWVKI
-639 PALGRLSRYVYDG
+639 PALGQLTRYVYDG
-652 TNWNATV
+652 SAWNGTLL
-659 IDEVTDGRK
+659 DEVKDGRK

-677 YYQDGGVLKYQD
+677 YYQDNGILKYHD
-689 TNTAVYLR
+689 TNTVVYLR

>member
-1 MTTNIKGKLVD
+1 MPTSPAVLLDNAERLDKLVNGSALTEPD
-12 GFGKPIANA
+12 
-21 QMRALA
+21 RAGVNLD
-27 TQTSIPIVGATA
+27 TWRGMM
-39 YAKTDND
+39 AKND
-46 GNYDFS
+46 EVRQN
-52 LEIGSYAFS
+52 
-61 IWFGESGYQYV
+61 
-72 GNIEI
+72 
-77 LQDTPDASLDQ
+77 
-88 ILVLPPSAQPMVL
+88 
-101 TKILQALIDAENAA
+101 
-115 KSAADEARD
+115 
-124 SLIPLSRQYATLA
+124 LIPLSKQYQTLA

-152 YYRSPDNN
+152 YYRSPDDI

-173 TATGRKMPSQGYV
+173 QPTGRKMPSQEYV
-186 EAVSDYVTDRLFNRA
+186 EPVDEYVTTRLFSEVL
-201 IPGIPFLL
+201 PGIPFLL

-230 LSLKYGSDLSYS
+230 LSLKYGSDLVYS
-242 ATEIPGVAHVD
+242 VTQIPGVAHVELD
-253 VDKNGNVLRW
+253 ENGNVLRW
-263 VDDSGVAHDASVNK
+263 VDDSGETHDASPGSGA
-277 NEEPAPSAVSS
+277 EPTPVAVSS

-296 DNALVSEIGYNQ
+296 ENALVSEIGYNQ

-321 FFSGVRLGTTAPER
+321 FFSGVRLGTTGPER

-379 LDTRADAETP
+379 LDTRAGAEVP

-400 TVWLRK
+400 NVWLRK
-406 WSSETLDPANI
+406 WSSQTLDPANI
-417 TGPEIVS
+417 SGPEVVS

-430 YAQSYRNPN
+430 YAQSYRNPF
-439 NQDEI
+439 NQNEI

-459 VHQSEDNGKTWR
+459 AHHSTDNGRTWQ
-471 SNPFMGGSDLY
+471 SNAFIGGSDLY
-482 MTSCQSVD
+482 MTTCQSVD
-490 GTAIHLA
+490 GNAIHLA

-505 DTRVMHLKINWSDKS
+505 DTRVLYMKIKWSDKS
-520 LVNYGGTVMLS
+520 LINYSGITALP
-531 DVMTGAYIDPFSS
+531 DIMTYGYIDPFLN

-551 EASLTTNTKR
+551 EASLPTNTKR

-566 DDGASLLFLVAE
+566 DDGVSILFLIAE
-578 FNSSNYSY
+578 FNASNYSY
-586 RRMKMSQYA
+586 RRMKMSQFS
-595 GGTPII
+595 GGTPVI

-627 ATDVLVCNWVKV
+627 ATDVLVCNWVKI
-639 PALGRLSRYVYDG
+639 PALGQLTRYVYDG
-652 TNWNATV
+652 SAWNGTLL
-659 IDEVTDGRK
+659 DEVKDGRK

-677 YYQDGGVLKYQD
+677 YYQDNGILKYHD
-689 TNTAVYLR
+689 TNTVVYLR

>member
-1 MTTNIKGKLVD
+1 SALTEPD
-12 GFGKPIANA
+12 
-21 QMRALA
+21 RAGVNLD
-27 TQTSIPIVGATA
+27 TWRGMM
-39 YAKTDND
+39 AKND
-46 GNYDFS
+46 EVRQN
-52 LEIGSYAFS
+52 
-61 IWFGESGYQYV
+61 
-72 GNIEI
+72 
-77 LQDTPDASLDQ
+77 
-88 ILVLPPSAQPMVL
+88 
-101 TKILQALIDAENAA
+101 
-115 KSAADEARD
+115 
-124 SLIPLSRQYATLA
+124 LIPLSKQYQTLA

-152 YYRSPDNN
+152 YYRSPDDI

-173 TATGRKMPSQGYV
+173 QPTGRKMPSQEYV
-186 EAVSDYVTDRLFNRA
+186 EPVDEYVTTRLFSEVL
-201 IPGIPFLL
+201 PGIPFLL

-230 LSLKYGSDLSYS
+230 LSLKYGSDLVYS
-242 ATEIPGVAHVD
+242 VTQIPGVAHVELD
-253 VDKNGNVLRW
+253 ENGNVLRW
-263 VDDSGVAHDASVNK
+263 VDDSGETHDASPGSGA
-277 NEEPAPSAVSS
+277 EPTPVAVSS

-296 DNALVSEIGYNQ
+296 ENALVSEIGYNQ

-321 FFSGVRLGTTAPER
+321 FFSGVRLGTTGPER

-379 LDTRADAETP
+379 LDTRAGAEVP

-400 TVWLRK
+400 NVWLRK
-406 WSSETLDPANI
+406 WSSQTLDPANI
-417 TGPEIVS
+417 SGPEVVS

-430 YAQSYRNPN
+430 YAQSYRNPF
-439 NQDEI
+439 NQNEI

-459 VHQSEDNGKTWR
+459 AHHSTDNGRTWQ
-471 SNPFMGGSDLY
+471 SNAFIGGSDLY
-482 MTSCQSVD
+482 MTTCQSVD
-490 GTAIHLA
+490 GNAIHLA

-505 DTRVMHLKINWSDKS
+505 DTRVLYMKIKWSDKS
-520 LVNYGGTVMLS
+520 LINYSGITALP
-531 DVMTGAYIDPFSS
+531 DIMTYGYIDPFLN

-551 EASLTTNTKR
+551 EASLPTNTKR

-566 DDGASLLFLVAE
+566 DDGVSILFLIAE
-578 FNSSNYSY
+578 FNASNYSY
-586 RRMKMSQYA
+586 RRMKMSQFS
-595 GGTPII
+595 GGTPVI

-627 ATDVLVCNWVKV
+627 ATDVLVCNWVKI
-639 PALGRLSRYVYDG
+639 PALGQLTRYVYDG
-652 TNWNATV
+652 SAWNGTLL
-659 IDEVTDGRK
+659 DEVKDGRK

-677 YYQDGGVLKYQD
+677 YYQDNGILKYHD
-689 TNTAVYLR
+689 TNTVVYLR

>member
-1 MTTNIKGKLVD
+1 MAFDPPLGSTSPAVLLDNATRLDELVN
-12 GFGKPIANA
+12 GP
-21 QMRALA
+21 
-27 TQTSIPIVGATA
+27 
-39 YAKTDND
+39 
-46 GNYDFS
+46 
-52 LEIGSYAFS
+52 
-61 IWFGESGYQYV
+61 
-72 GNIEI
+72 
-77 LQDTPDASLDQ
+77 
-88 ILVLPPSAQPMVL
+88 
-101 TKILQALIDAENAA
+101 
-115 KSAADEARD
+115 AADVPDRGGDPLYSWRQMMAKNDEVRQN
-124 SLIPLSRQYATLA
+124 LIPLSKQYATLA

-142 IANIPEGSTT
+142 IVNIPEGSTA
-152 YYRSPDNN
+152 YYRSPDDS

-173 TATGRKMPSQGYV
+173 QPTGRKMPSQEYV
-186 EAVSDYVTDRLFNRA
+186 ESVDEYVTTRLFSEVL
-201 IPGIPFLL
+201 PGIPFLL

-230 LSLKYGSDLSYS
+230 LSLKYGSDLAYS
-242 ATEIPGVAHVD
+242 VTQIPGVAHVELD
-253 VDKNGNVLRW
+253 ENGNVLRW
-263 VDDSGVAHDASVNK
+263 VDDSGETHDASPGSGA
-277 NEEPAPSAVSS
+277 EPTPVAVSS

-296 DNALVSEIGYNQ
+296 ENALVSEIGYNQ

-321 FFSGVRLGTTAPER
+321 FFSGVRLGTTGPER

-379 LDTRADAETP
+379 LDTRAGAEVP

-400 TVWLRK
+400 NVWLRK
-406 WSSETLDPANI
+406 WSSQTLDPANI
-417 TGPEIVS
+417 SGPEVVS

-430 YAQSYRNPN
+430 YAQSYRNPF
-439 NQDEI
+439 NQNEI

-459 VHQSEDNGKTWR
+459 AHHSTDNGRTWQ
-471 SNPFMGGSDLY
+471 SNAFIGGSDLY
-482 MTSCQSVD
+482 MTTCQSVD
-490 GTAIHLA
+490 GNAIHLA

-505 DTRVMHLKINWSDKS
+505 DTRVLYMKIKWSDKS
-520 LVNYGGTVMLS
+520 LINYSGITALP
-531 DVMTGAYIDPFSS
+531 DIMTYGYIDPFLN

-551 EASLTTNTKR
+551 EASLPTNTKR

-566 DDGASLLFLVAE
+566 DDGVSILFLIAE
-578 FNSSNYSY
+578 FNASNYSY
-586 RRMKMSQYA
+586 RRMKMSQFS
-595 GGTPII
+595 GETPVI

-627 ATDVLVCNWVKV
+627 ATDVLVCNWVKI
-639 PALGRLSRYVYDG
+639 PALGQLTRYVYDG
-652 TNWNATV
+652 SAWNGTLL
-659 IDEVTDGRK
+659 DEVKDGRK
-668 ICRPLVFRE
+668 ICRPLVFRG
-677 YYQDGGVLKYQD
+677 YYQDNGILKYHD

>member
-1 MTTNIKGKLVD
+1 MAFNPELGSTSPAVLLDNAERLDKLVNGSALTEPD
-12 GFGKPIANA
+12 
-21 QMRALA
+21 RAGVNLD
-27 TQTSIPIVGATA
+27 TWRGMM
-39 YAKTDND
+39 AKND
-46 GNYDFS
+46 EVRQN
-52 LEIGSYAFS
+52 
-61 IWFGESGYQYV
+61 
-72 GNIEI
+72 
-77 LQDTPDASLDQ
+77 
-88 ILVLPPSAQPMVL
+88 
-101 TKILQALIDAENAA
+101 
-115 KSAADEARD
+115 
-124 SLIPLSRQYATLA
+124 LIPLSKQYQTLA

-152 YYRSPDNN
+152 YYRSPDDI

-173 TATGRKMPSQGYV
+173 QPTGRKMPSQEYV
-186 EAVSDYVTDRLFNRA
+186 ESVDEYVTTRLFSEVL
-201 IPGIPFLL
+201 PGIPFLL

-230 LSLKYGSDLSYS
+230 LSLKYGSDLAYS
-242 ATEIPGVAHVD
+242 VTQIPGVAHVELD
-253 VDKNGNVLRW
+253 ENGNVLRW
-263 VDDSGVAHDASVNK
+263 VDDSGETHDASPGSGA
-277 NEEPAPSAVSS
+277 EPTPVAVSS

-296 DNALVSEIGYNQ
+296 ENALVSEIGYNQ

-321 FFSGVRLGTTAPER
+321 FFSGVRLGTTGPER

-379 LDTRADAETP
+379 LDTRAGAEVP

-400 TVWLRK
+400 NVWLRK
-406 WSSETLDPANI
+406 WSSQTLDPANI
-417 TGPEIVS
+417 SGPEVVS

-430 YAQSYRNPN
+430 YAQSYRNPF
-439 NQDEI
+439 NQNEI

-459 VHQSEDNGKTWR
+459 AHHSTDNGRTWQ
-471 SNPFMGGSDLY
+471 SNAFIGGSDLY
-482 MTSCQSVD
+482 MTTCQSVD
-490 GTAIHLA
+490 GNAIHLA

-505 DTRVMHLKINWSDKS
+505 DTRVLYMKIKWSDKS
-520 LVNYGGTVMLS
+520 LINYSGITALP
-531 DVMTGAYIDPFSS
+531 DIMTYGYIDPFLN

-551 EASLTTNTKR
+551 EASLPTNTKR

-566 DDGASLLFLVAE
+566 DDGVSILFLIAE
-578 FNSSNYSY
+578 FNASNYSY
-586 RRMKMSQYA
+586 RRMKMSQFS
-595 GGTPII
+595 GGTPVI

-627 ATDVLVCNWVKV
+627 ATDVLVCNWVKI
-639 PALGRLSRYVYDG
+639 PALGQLTRYVYDG
-652 TNWNATV
+652 SAWNGTLL
-659 IDEVTDGRK
+659 DEVKDGRK

-677 YYQDGGVLKYQD
+677 YYQDNGILKYHD
-689 TNTAVYLR
+689 TNTVVYLR

>member
-1 MTTNIKGKLVD
+1 AKNMAFNPELGSTSPAVLLDNAERLDKLVNGSALTEPD
-12 GFGKPIANA
+12 
-21 QMRALA
+21 RAGVNLD
-27 TQTSIPIVGATA
+27 TWRGMM
-39 YAKTDND
+39 AKND
-46 GNYDFS
+46 EVRQN
-52 LEIGSYAFS
+52 
-61 IWFGESGYQYV
+61 
-72 GNIEI
+72 
-77 LQDTPDASLDQ
+77 
-88 ILVLPPSAQPMVL
+88 
-101 TKILQALIDAENAA
+101 
-115 KSAADEARD
+115 
-124 SLIPLSRQYATLA
+124 LIPLSKQYQTLA

-152 YYRSPDNN
+152 YYRSPDDI

-173 TATGRKMPSQGYV
+173 QPTGRKMPSQEYV
-186 EAVSDYVTDRLFNRA
+186 EPVDEYVTTRLFSEVL
-201 IPGIPFLL
+201 PGIPFLL

-230 LSLKYGSDLSYS
+230 LSLKYGSDLVYS
-242 ATEIPGVAHVD
+242 VTQIPGVAHVELD
-253 VDKNGNVLRW
+253 ENGNVLRW
-263 VDDSGVAHDASVNK
+263 VDDSGETHDASPGSGA
-277 NEEPAPSAVSS
+277 EPTPVAVSS

-296 DNALVSEIGYNQ
+296 ENALVSEIGYNQ

-321 FFSGVRLGTTAPER
+321 FFSGVRLGTTGPER

-379 LDTRADAETP
+379 LDTRAGAEVP

-400 TVWLRK
+400 NVWLRK
-406 WSSETLDPANI
+406 WSSQTLDPANI
-417 TGPEIVS
+417 SGPEVVS

-430 YAQSYRNPN
+430 YAQSYRNPF
-439 NQDEI
+439 NQNEI

-459 VHQSEDNGKTWR
+459 AHHSTDNGRTWQ
-471 SNPFMGGSDLY
+471 SNAFIGGSDLY
-482 MTSCQSVD
+482 MTTCQSVD
-490 GTAIHLA
+490 GNAIHLA

-505 DTRVMHLKINWSDKS
+505 DTRVLYMKIKWSDKS
-520 LVNYGGTVMLS
+520 LINYSGITALP
-531 DVMTGAYIDPFSS
+531 DIMTYGYIDPFLN

-551 EASLTTNTKR
+551 EASLPTNTKR

-566 DDGASLLFLVAE
+566 DDGVSILFLIAE
-578 FNSSNYSY
+578 FNASNYSY
-586 RRMKMSQYA
+586 RRMKMSQFS
-595 GGTPII
+595 GGTPVI

-627 ATDVLVCNWVKV
+627 ATDVLVCNWVKI
-639 PALGRLSRYVYDG
+639 PALGQLTRYVYDG
-652 TNWNATV
+652 SAWNGTLL
-659 IDEVTDGRK
+659 DEVKDGRK

-677 YYQDGGVLKYQD
+677 YYQDNGILKYHD
-689 TNTAVYLR
+689 TNTVVYLR

>member
-1 MTTNIKGKLVD
+1 MAELNPPLGTTTPEIFL
-12 GFGKPIANA
+12 
-21 QMRALA
+21 
-27 TQTSIPIVGATA
+27 
-39 YAKTDND
+39 DN
-46 GNYDFS
+46 
-52 LEIGSYAFS
+52 
-61 IWFGESGYQYV
+61 V
-72 GNIEI
+72 
-77 LQDTPDASLDQ
+77 
-88 ILVLPPSAQPMVL
+88 
-101 TKILQALIDAENAA
+101 KR
-115 KSAADEARD
+115 ADELVNGPAGTVNDRAGEPLD
-124 SLIPLSRQYATLA
+124 TWRQMMAKNDEVRQNIIPLSKQYATLA

-142 IANIPEGSTT
+142 IANIPEGSTA
-152 YYRSPDNN
+152 YYRSPDDS

-173 TATGRKMPSQGYV
+173 QPTGRKMPSQEYV
-186 EAVSDYVTDRLFNRA
+186 ESVDEYVTTRLFSEVL
-201 IPGIPFLL
+201 PGIPFLL

-230 LSLKYGSDLSYS
+230 LSLKYGSDLAYS
-242 ATEIPGVAHVD
+242 VTQIPGVAHVELD
-253 VDKNGNVLRW
+253 ENGNVLRW
-263 VDDSGVAHDASVNK
+263 VDDSGETHDASPGSGA
-277 NEEPAPSAVSS
+277 EPTPVAVSS

-321 FFSGVRLGTTAPER
+321 FFSGVRLGTTGPER

-379 LDTRADAETP
+379 LDTRAGAEVP

-400 TVWLRK
+400 NVWLRK
-406 WSSETLDPANI
+406 WSSQTLDPANI
-417 TGPEIVS
+417 SGPEVVS

-430 YAQSYRNPN
+430 YAQSYRNPF
-439 NQDEI
+439 NQNEI

-459 VHQSEDNGKTWR
+459 AHHSTDNGRTWQ
-471 SNPFMGGSDLY
+471 SNAFIGGSDLY
-482 MTSCQSVD
+482 MTTCQSVD
-490 GTAIHLA
+490 GNAIHLA

-505 DTRVMHLKINWSDKS
+505 DTRVLYMKIKWSDKS
-520 LVNYGGTVMLS
+520 LINYSGITALP
-531 DVMTGAYIDPFSS
+531 DIMTYGYIDPFLN

-551 EASLTTNTKR
+551 EASLPTNTKR

-566 DDGASLLFLVAE
+566 DDGVSILFLIAE
-578 FNSSNYSY
+578 FNASNYSY
-586 RRMKMSQYA
+586 RRMKMSQFS
-595 GGTPII
+595 GGTPVI

-627 ATDVLVCNWVKV
+627 ATDVLVCNWVKI
-639 PALGRLSRYVYDG
+639 PALGQLTRYVYDG
-652 TNWNATV
+652 SAWNGTLL
-659 IDEVTDGRK
+659 DEVKDGRK

-677 YYQDGGVLKYQD
+677 YYQDNGILKYHD
-689 TNTAVYLR
+689 TNTVVYLR

>member
-1 MTTNIKGKLVD
+1 AERLDKLVNGSALTEPD
-12 GFGKPIANA
+12 
-21 QMRALA
+21 RAGVNLD
-27 TQTSIPIVGATA
+27 TWRGMM
-39 YAKTDND
+39 AKND
-46 GNYDFS
+46 EVRQN
-52 LEIGSYAFS
+52 
-61 IWFGESGYQYV
+61 
-72 GNIEI
+72 
-77 LQDTPDASLDQ
+77 
-88 ILVLPPSAQPMVL
+88 
-101 TKILQALIDAENAA
+101 
-115 KSAADEARD
+115 
-124 SLIPLSRQYATLA
+124 LIPLSKQYQTLA

-142 IANIPEGSTT
+142 IANIPVGSTT
-152 YYRSPDNN
+152 YYRSPDDS

-173 TATGRKMPSQGYV
+173 QPTGRKMPSQEYV
-186 EAVSDYVTDRLFNRA
+186 ESVDEYVTTRLFSEVL
-201 IPGIPFLL
+201 PGIPFLL

-230 LSLKYGSDLSYS
+230 LSLKYGSDLVYS
-242 ATEIPGVAHVD
+242 VTQIPGVAHVELD
-253 VDKNGNVLRW
+253 ENGNVLRW
-263 VDDSGVAHDASVNK
+263 VDDSGETHDASPGSGA
-277 NEEPAPSAVSS
+277 EPTPVAVSS

-296 DNALVSEIGYNQ
+296 ENALVSEIGYSQ

-321 FFSGVRLGTTAPER
+321 FFSGVRLGTTGPER

-379 LDTRADAETP
+379 LDTRAGAEVP

-400 TVWLRK
+400 NVWLRK
-406 WSSETLDPANI
+406 WSSQTLDPANI
-417 TGPEIVS
+417 SGPEVVS

-430 YAQSYRNPN
+430 YAQSYRNPF
-439 NQDEI
+439 NQNEI

-459 VHQSEDNGKTWR
+459 AHHSTDNGRTWQ
-471 SNPFMGGSDLY
+471 SNAFIGGSDLY
-482 MTSCQSVD
+482 MTTCQSVD
-490 GTAIHLA
+490 GNAIHLA

-505 DTRVMHLKINWSDKS
+505 DTRVLYMKIKWSDKS
-520 LVNYGGTVMLS
+520 LINYSGITALP
-531 DVMTGAYIDPFSS
+531 DIMTYGYIDPFLN

-551 EASLTTNTKR
+551 EASLPTNTKR

-566 DDGASLLFLVAE
+566 DDGVSILFLIAE
-578 FNSSNYSY
+578 FNASNYSY
-586 RRMKMSQYA
+586 RRMKMSQFS
-595 GGTPII
+595 GGTPVI

-627 ATDVLVCNWVKV
+627 ATDVLVCNWVKI
-639 PALGRLSRYVYDG
+639 PALGQLTRYVYDG
-652 TNWNATV
+652 SAWNGTLL
-659 IDEVTDGRK
+659 DEVKDGRK

-677 YYQDGGVLKYQD
+677 YYQDNGILKYHD
-689 TNTAVYLR
+689 TNTVVYLR

>member
-1 MTTNIKGKLVD
+1 VLLDNAERLDKLVNGSALTEPD
-12 GFGKPIANA
+12 
-21 QMRALA
+21 RAGVNLD
-27 TQTSIPIVGATA
+27 TWRGMM
-39 YAKTDND
+39 AKND
-46 GNYDFS
+46 EVRQN
-52 LEIGSYAFS
+52 
-61 IWFGESGYQYV
+61 
-72 GNIEI
+72 
-77 LQDTPDASLDQ
+77 
-88 ILVLPPSAQPMVL
+88 
-101 TKILQALIDAENAA
+101 
-115 KSAADEARD
+115 
-124 SLIPLSRQYATLA
+124 LIPLSKQYQTLA

-142 IANIPEGSTT
+142 IANIPVGSTT
-152 YYRSPDNN
+152 YYRSPDDS

-173 TATGRKMPSQGYV
+173 QPTGRKMPSQEYV
-186 EAVSDYVTDRLFNRA
+186 ESVDEYVTTRLFSEVL
-201 IPGIPFLL
+201 PGIPFLL

-230 LSLKYGSDLSYS
+230 LSLKYGSDLVYS
-242 ATEIPGVAHVD
+242 VTQIPGVAHVELD
-253 VDKNGNVLRW
+253 ENGNVLRW
-263 VDDSGVAHDASVNK
+263 VDDSGETHDASPGSGA
-277 NEEPAPSAVSS
+277 EPTPVAVSS

-296 DNALVSEIGYNQ
+296 ENALVSEIGYSQ

-321 FFSGVRLGTTAPER
+321 FFSGVRLGTTGPER

-379 LDTRADAETP
+379 LDTRAGAEVP

-400 TVWLRK
+400 NVWLRK
-406 WSSETLDPANI
+406 WSSQTLDPANI
-417 TGPEIVS
+417 SGPEVVS

-430 YAQSYRNPN
+430 YAQSYRNPF
-439 NQDEI
+439 NQNEI

-459 VHQSEDNGKTWR
+459 AHHSTDNGRTWQ
-471 SNPFMGGSDLY
+471 SNAFIGGSDLY
-482 MTSCQSVD
+482 MTTCQSVD
-490 GTAIHLA
+490 GNAIHLA

-505 DTRVMHLKINWSDKS
+505 DTRVLYMKIKWSDKS
-520 LVNYGGTVMLS
+520 LINYSGITALP
-531 DVMTGAYIDPFSS
+531 DIMTYGYIDPFLN

-551 EASLTTNTKR
+551 EASLPTNTKR

-566 DDGASLLFLVAE
+566 DDGVSILFLIAE
-578 FNSSNYSY
+578 FNASNYSY
-586 RRMKMSQYA
+586 RRMKMSQFS
-595 GGTPII
+595 GGTPVI

-627 ATDVLVCNWVKV
+627 ATDVLVCNWVKI
-639 PALGRLSRYVYDG
+639 PALGQLTRYVYDG
-652 TNWNATV
+652 SAWNGTLL
-659 IDEVTDGRK
+659 DEVKDGRK

-677 YYQDGGVLKYQD
+677 YYQDNGILKYHD
-689 TNTAVYLR
+689 TNTVVYLR

>member
-1 MTTNIKGKLVD
+1 MAFNPELGSTSPAVLLDNAERLDKLVNGSALTEPD
-12 GFGKPIANA
+12 
-21 QMRALA
+21 RAGVYLD
-27 TQTSIPIVGATA
+27 TWRGMM
-39 YAKTDND
+39 AKND
-46 GNYDFS
+46 
-52 LEIGSYAFS
+52 EVR
-61 IWFGESGYQYV
+61 Q
-72 GNIEI
+72 NI
-77 LQDTPDASLDQ
+77 
-88 ILVLPPSAQPMVL
+88 
-101 TKILQALIDAENAA
+101 
-115 KSAADEARD
+115 
-124 SLIPLSRQYATLA
+124 IPLSKQYATLA

-142 IANIPEGSTT
+142 IANIPEGSTA
-152 YYRSPDNN
+152 YYRSPGDS

-173 TATGRKMPSQGYV
+173 QPTGRKMPSQEYV
-186 EAVSDYVTDRLFNRA
+186 ESVDEYVTTRLFSDVL
-201 IPGIPFLL
+201 PGIPFLL

-230 LSLKYGSDLSYS
+230 LSLKYGSDLAYS
-242 ATEIPGVAHVD
+242 VTQIPGVAHVELD
-253 VDKNGNVLRW
+253 ENGNVLRW
-263 VDDSGVAHDASVNK
+263 VDDSGETHDASPGSGA
-277 NEEPAPSAVSS
+277 EPTPVAVSS

-321 FFSGVRLGTTAPER
+321 FFSGVRLGTTGPER

-379 LDTRADAETP
+379 LDTRAGAEVP

-400 TVWLRK
+400 NVWLRK
-406 WSSETLDPANI
+406 WSSQTLDPANI
-417 TGPEIVS
+417 SGPEVVS

-430 YAQSYRNPN
+430 YAQSYRNPF
-439 NQDEI
+439 NQNEI

-459 VHQSEDNGKTWR
+459 AHHSTDNGRTWQ
-471 SNPFMGGSDLY
+471 SNAFIGGSDLY
-482 MTSCQSVD
+482 MTTCQSVD
-490 GTAIHLA
+490 GNAIHLA

-505 DTRVMHLKINWSDKS
+505 DTRVLYMKIKWSDKS
-520 LVNYGGTVMLS
+520 LINYSGITALP
-531 DVMTGAYIDPFSS
+531 DIMTYGYIDPFLN

-551 EASLTTNTKR
+551 EASLPTNTKR

-566 DDGASLLFLVAE
+566 DDGVSILFLIAE
-578 FNSSNYSY
+578 FNASNYSY
-586 RRMKMSQYA
+586 RRMKMSQFS
-595 GGTPII
+595 GGTPVI

-621 GGTIIS
+621 GGTTIS
-627 ATDVLVCNWVKV
+627 ATDVLVCNWVKI
-639 PALGRLSRYVYDG
+639 PALGQLTRYVYDG
-652 TNWNATV
+652 SAWNGTLL
-659 IDEVTDGRK
+659 DEVKDGRK

-677 YYQDGGVLKYQD
+677 YYQDNGILKYHD

>member
-1 MTTNIKGKLVD
+1 MAFNPELGSTSPAVLLDNAERLDKLVNGSALTEPD
-12 GFGKPIANA
+12 
-21 QMRALA
+21 RAGVNLD
-27 TQTSIPIVGATA
+27 TWRGMM
-39 YAKTDND
+39 AKND
-46 GNYDFS
+46 EVRQN
-52 LEIGSYAFS
+52 
-61 IWFGESGYQYV
+61 
-72 GNIEI
+72 
-77 LQDTPDASLDQ
+77 
-88 ILVLPPSAQPMVL
+88 
-101 TKILQALIDAENAA
+101 
-115 KSAADEARD
+115 
-124 SLIPLSRQYATLA
+124 LIPLSKQYQTLA

-152 YYRSPDNN
+152 YYRSPDDI

-173 TATGRKMPSQGYV
+173 QPTGRKMPSQEYV
-186 EAVSDYVTDRLFNRA
+186 ESVDEYMTTRLFSEVL
-201 IPGIPFLL
+201 PGIPFLL

-230 LSLKYGSDLSYS
+230 LSLKYGSDLVYS
-242 ATEIPGVAHVD
+242 VTQIPGVAHVELD
-253 VDKNGNVLRW
+253 ENGNVLRW
-263 VDDSGVAHDASVNK
+263 VDDSGETHDASPGSGA
-277 NEEPAPSAVSS
+277 EPTPVAVSS

-296 DNALVSEIGYNQ
+296 ENALVSEIGYNQ

-321 FFSGVRLGTTAPER
+321 FFSGVRLGTTGPER

-379 LDTRADAETP
+379 LDTRAGAEVP

-400 TVWLRK
+400 NVWLRK
-406 WSSETLDPANI
+406 WSSQTLDPANI
-417 TGPEIVS
+417 SGPEVVS

-430 YAQSYRNPN
+430 YAQSYRNPF
-439 NQDEI
+439 NQNEI

-459 VHQSEDNGKTWR
+459 AHHSTDNGRTWQ
-471 SNPFMGGSDLY
+471 SNAFIGGSDLY
-482 MTSCQSVD
+482 MTTCQSVD
-490 GTAIHLA
+490 GNAIHLA

-505 DTRVMHLKINWSDKS
+505 DTRVLYMKIKWSDKS
-520 LVNYGGTVMLS
+520 LINYSGITALP
-531 DVMTGAYIDPFSS
+531 DIMTYGYIDPFLN

-551 EASLTTNTKR
+551 EASLPTNTKR

-566 DDGASLLFLVAE
+566 DDGVSILFLIAE
-578 FNSSNYSY
+578 FNASNYSY
-586 RRMKMSQYA
+586 RRMKMSQFS
-595 GGTPII
+595 GGTPVI

-627 ATDVLVCNWVKV
+627 ATDVLVCNWVKI
-639 PALGRLSRYVYDG
+639 PALGQLTRYVYDG
-652 TNWNATV
+652 SAWNGTLL
-659 IDEVTDGRK
+659 DEVKDGRK

-677 YYQDGGVLKYQD
+677 YYQDNGILKYHD
-689 TNTAVYLR
+689 TNTVVYLR

>member
-1 MTTNIKGKLVD
+1 MISLSPPTICNSAELGSTSPAVLLDNAERLDKLVNGSALTEPD
-12 GFGKPIANA
+12 
-21 QMRALA
+21 RAGVNLD
-27 TQTSIPIVGATA
+27 TWRGMM
-39 YAKTDND
+39 AKND
-46 GNYDFS
+46 EVRQN
-52 LEIGSYAFS
+52 
-61 IWFGESGYQYV
+61 
-72 GNIEI
+72 
-77 LQDTPDASLDQ
+77 
-88 ILVLPPSAQPMVL
+88 
-101 TKILQALIDAENAA
+101 
-115 KSAADEARD
+115 
-124 SLIPLSRQYATLA
+124 LIPLSKQYQTLA

-152 YYRSPDNN
+152 YYRSPDDI

-173 TATGRKMPSQGYV
+173 QPTGRKMPSQEYV
-186 EAVSDYVTDRLFNRA
+186 EPVDEYVTTRLFSEVL
-201 IPGIPFLL
+201 PGIPFLL

-230 LSLKYGSDLSYS
+230 LSLKYGSDLVYS
-242 ATEIPGVAHVD
+242 VTQIPGVAHVELD
-253 VDKNGNVLRW
+253 ENGNVLRW
-263 VDDSGVAHDASVNK
+263 VDDSGETHDASPGSGA
-277 NEEPAPSAVSS
+277 EPTPVAVSS

-296 DNALVSEIGYNQ
+296 ENALVSEIGYNQ

-321 FFSGVRLGTTAPER
+321 FFSGVRLGTTGPER

-379 LDTRADAETP
+379 LDTRAGAEVP

-400 TVWLRK
+400 NVWLRK
-406 WSSETLDPANI
+406 WSSQTLDPANI
-417 TGPEIVS
+417 SGPEVVS

-430 YAQSYRNPN
+430 YAQSYRNPF
-439 NQDEI
+439 NQNEI

-459 VHQSEDNGKTWR
+459 AHHSTDNGRTWQ
-471 SNPFMGGSDLY
+471 SNAFIGGSDLY
-482 MTSCQSVD
+482 MTTCQSVD
-490 GTAIHLA
+490 GNAIHLA

-505 DTRVMHLKINWSDKS
+505 DTRVLYMKIKWSDKS
-520 LVNYGGTVMLS
+520 LINYSGITALP
-531 DVMTGAYIDPFSS
+531 DIMTYGYIDPFLN

-551 EASLTTNTKR
+551 EASLPTNTKR

-566 DDGASLLFLVAE
+566 DDGVSILFLIAE
-578 FNSSNYSY
+578 FNASNYSY
-586 RRMKMSQYA
+586 RRMKMSQFS
-595 GGTPII
+595 GGTPVI

-627 ATDVLVCNWVKV
+627 ATDVLVCNWVKI
-639 PALGRLSRYVYDG
+639 PALGQLTRYVYDG
-652 TNWNATV
+652 SAWNGTLL
-659 IDEVTDGRK
+659 DEVKDGRK

-677 YYQDGGVLKYQD
+677 YYQDNGILKYHD
-689 TNTAVYLR
+689 TNTVVYLR

>member
-1 MTTNIKGKLVD
+1 LDNAERLDKLVNGSALTEPD
-12 GFGKPIANA
+12 
-21 QMRALA
+21 RAGVNLD
-27 TQTSIPIVGATA
+27 TWRGMM
-39 YAKTDND
+39 AKND
-46 GNYDFS
+46 EVRQN
-52 LEIGSYAFS
+52 
-61 IWFGESGYQYV
+61 
-72 GNIEI
+72 
-77 LQDTPDASLDQ
+77 
-88 ILVLPPSAQPMVL
+88 
-101 TKILQALIDAENAA
+101 
-115 KSAADEARD
+115 
-124 SLIPLSRQYATLA
+124 LIPLSKQYQTLA

-152 YYRSPDNN
+152 YYRSPDDI

-173 TATGRKMPSQGYV
+173 QPTGRKMPSQEYV
-186 EAVSDYVTDRLFNRA
+186 ESVDEYVTTRLFSEVL
-201 IPGIPFLL
+201 PGIPFLL

-230 LSLKYGSDLSYS
+230 LSLKYGSDLVYS
-242 ATEIPGVAHVD
+242 VTQIPGVAHVELD
-253 VDKNGNVLRW
+253 ENGNVLRW
-263 VDDSGVAHDASVNK
+263 VDDSGETHDASPGSGA
-277 NEEPAPSAVSS
+277 EPTPVAVSS

-296 DNALVSEIGYNQ
+296 ENALVSEIGYNQ

-321 FFSGVRLGTTAPER
+321 FFSGVRLGTTGPER

-379 LDTRADAETP
+379 LDTRAGAEVP

-400 TVWLRK
+400 NVWLRK
-406 WSSETLDPANI
+406 WSSQTLDPANI
-417 TGPEIVS
+417 SGPEVVS

-430 YAQSYRNPN
+430 YAQSYRNPF
-439 NQDEI
+439 NQNEI

-459 VHQSEDNGKTWR
+459 AHHSTDNGRTWQ
-471 SNPFMGGSDLY
+471 SNAFIGGSDLY
-482 MTSCQSVD
+482 MTTCQSVD
-490 GTAIHLA
+490 GNAIHLA

-505 DTRVMHLKINWSDKS
+505 DTRVLYMKIKWSDKS
-520 LVNYGGTVMLS
+520 LINYSGITALP
-531 DVMTGAYIDPFSS
+531 DIMTYGYIDPFLN

-551 EASLTTNTKR
+551 EASLPTNTKR

-566 DDGASLLFLVAE
+566 DDGVSILFLIAE
-578 FNSSNYSY
+578 FNASNYSY
-586 RRMKMSQYA
+586 RRMKMSQFS
-595 GGTPII
+595 GGTPVI

-627 ATDVLVCNWVKV
+627 ATDVLVCNWVKI
-639 PALGRLSRYVYDG
+639 PALGQLTRYVYDG
-652 TNWNATV
+652 SAWNGTLL
-659 IDEVTDGRK
+659 DEVKDGRK

-677 YYQDGGVLKYQD
+677 YYQDNGILKYHD
-689 TNTAVYLR
+689 TNTVVYLR

>member
-1 MTTNIKGKLVD
+1 SALTEPD
-12 GFGKPIANA
+12 
-21 QMRALA
+21 RAGVNLD
-27 TQTSIPIVGATA
+27 TWRGMM
-39 YAKTDND
+39 AKND
-46 GNYDFS
+46 EVRQN
-52 LEIGSYAFS
+52 
-61 IWFGESGYQYV
+61 
-72 GNIEI
+72 
-77 LQDTPDASLDQ
+77 
-88 ILVLPPSAQPMVL
+88 
-101 TKILQALIDAENAA
+101 
-115 KSAADEARD
+115 
-124 SLIPLSRQYATLA
+124 LIPLSKQYQTLA

-152 YYRSPDNN
+152 YYRSPDDI

-173 TATGRKMPSQGYV
+173 QPTGRKMPSQEYV
-186 EAVSDYVTDRLFNRA
+186 ESVDEYVTTRLFSEVL
-201 IPGIPFLL
+201 PGIPFLL

-230 LSLKYGSDLSYS
+230 LSLKYGSDLVYS
-242 ATEIPGVAHVD
+242 VTQIPGVAHVELD
-253 VDKNGNVLRW
+253 ENGNVLRW
-263 VDDSGVAHDASVNK
+263 VDDSGETHDASPGSGA
-277 NEEPAPSAVSS
+277 EPTPVAVSS

-296 DNALVSEIGYNQ
+296 ENALVSEIGYNQ

-321 FFSGVRLGTTAPER
+321 FFSGVRLGTTGPER

-379 LDTRADAETP
+379 LDTRAGAEVP

-400 TVWLRK
+400 NVWLRK
-406 WSSETLDPANI
+406 WSSQTLDPANI
-417 TGPEIVS
+417 SGPEVVS

-430 YAQSYRNPN
+430 YAQSYRNPF
-439 NQDEI
+439 NQNEI

-459 VHQSEDNGKTWR
+459 AHHSTDNGRTWQ
-471 SNPFMGGSDLY
+471 SNAFIGGSDLY
-482 MTSCQSVD
+482 MTTCQSVD
-490 GTAIHLA
+490 GNAIHLA

-505 DTRVMHLKINWSDKS
+505 DTRVLYMKIKWSDKS
-520 LVNYGGTVMLS
+520 LINYSGITALP
-531 DVMTGAYIDPFSS
+531 DIMTYGYIDPFLN

-551 EASLTTNTKR
+551 EASLPTNTKR

-566 DDGASLLFLVAE
+566 DDGVSILFLIAE
-578 FNSSNYSY
+578 FNASNYSY
-586 RRMKMSQYA
+586 RRMKMSQFS
-595 GGTPII
+595 GGTPVI

-627 ATDVLVCNWVKV
+627 ATDVLVCNWVKI
-639 PALGRLSRYVYDG
+639 PALGQLTRYVYDG
-652 TNWNATV
+652 SAWNGTLL
-659 IDEVTDGRK
+659 DEVKDGRK

-677 YYQDGGVLKYQD
+677 YYQDNGILKYHD
-689 TNTAVYLR
+689 TNTVVYLR

>member
-1 MTTNIKGKLVD
+1 MISLSPPTICNSASTSPAVLLDNAERLDKLVNGSALTEPD
-12 GFGKPIANA
+12 
-21 QMRALA
+21 RAGVNLD
-27 TQTSIPIVGATA
+27 TWRGMM
-39 YAKTDND
+39 AKND
-46 GNYDFS
+46 EVRQN
-52 LEIGSYAFS
+52 
-61 IWFGESGYQYV
+61 
-72 GNIEI
+72 
-77 LQDTPDASLDQ
+77 
-88 ILVLPPSAQPMVL
+88 
-101 TKILQALIDAENAA
+101 
-115 KSAADEARD
+115 
-124 SLIPLSRQYATLA
+124 LIPLSKQYQTLA

-152 YYRSPDNN
+152 YYRSPDDI

-173 TATGRKMPSQGYV
+173 QPTGRKMPSQEYV
-186 EAVSDYVTDRLFNRA
+186 EPVDEYVTTRLFSEVL
-201 IPGIPFLL
+201 PGIPFLL

-230 LSLKYGSDLSYS
+230 LSLKYGSDLVYS
-242 ATEIPGVAHVD
+242 VTQIPGVAHVELD
-253 VDKNGNVLRW
+253 ENGNVLRW
-263 VDDSGVAHDASVNK
+263 VDDSGETHDASPGSGA
-277 NEEPAPSAVSS
+277 EPTPVAVSS

-296 DNALVSEIGYNQ
+296 ENALVSEIGYNQ

-321 FFSGVRLGTTAPER
+321 FFSGVRLGTTGPER

-379 LDTRADAETP
+379 LDTRAGAEVP

-400 TVWLRK
+400 NVWLRK
-406 WSSETLDPANI
+406 WSSQTLDPANI
-417 TGPEIVS
+417 SGPEVVS

-430 YAQSYRNPN
+430 YAQSYRNPF
-439 NQDEI
+439 NQNEI

-459 VHQSEDNGKTWR
+459 AHHSTDNGRTWQ
-471 SNPFMGGSDLY
+471 SNAFIGGSNLY
-482 MTSCQSVD
+482 MTTCQSVD
-490 GTAIHLA
+490 GNAIHLA

-505 DTRVMHLKINWSDKS
+505 DTRVLYMKIKWSDKS
-520 LVNYGGTVMLS
+520 LINYSGITALP
-531 DVMTGAYIDPFSS
+531 DIMTYGYIDPFLN

-551 EASLTTNTKR
+551 EASLPTNTKR

-566 DDGASLLFLVAE
+566 DDGVSILFLIAE
-578 FNSSNYSY
+578 FNASNYSY
-586 RRMKMSQYA
+586 RRMKMSQFS
-595 GGTPII
+595 GGTPVI

-627 ATDVLVCNWVKV
+627 ATDVLVCNWVKI
-639 PALGRLSRYVYDG
+639 PALGQLTRYVYDG
-652 TNWNATV
+652 SAWNGTLL
-659 IDEVTDGRK
+659 DEVKDGRK

-677 YYQDGGVLKYQD
+677 YYQDNGILKYHD
-689 TNTAVYLR
+689 TNTVVYLR

>member
-1 MTTNIKGKLVD
+1 MPTSPAVLVDKAKRLDKLVNGSALTEPD
-12 GFGKPIANA
+12 
-21 QMRALA
+21 RAGVNLD
-27 TQTSIPIVGATA
+27 TWRGMM
-39 YAKTDND
+39 AKND
-46 GNYDFS
+46 EVRQN
-52 LEIGSYAFS
+52 
-61 IWFGESGYQYV
+61 
-72 GNIEI
+72 
-77 LQDTPDASLDQ
+77 
-88 ILVLPPSAQPMVL
+88 
-101 TKILQALIDAENAA
+101 
-115 KSAADEARD
+115 
-124 SLIPLSRQYATLA
+124 LIPLSKQYQTLA

-152 YYRSPDNN
+152 YYRSPDDI

-173 TATGRKMPSQGYV
+173 QPTGRKMPSQEYV
-186 EAVSDYVTDRLFNRA
+186 EPVDEYVTTRLFSEVL
-201 IPGIPFLL
+201 PGIPFLL

-230 LSLKYGSDLSYS
+230 LSLKYGSDLVYS
-242 ATEIPGVAHVD
+242 VTQIPGVAHVELD
-253 VDKNGNVLRW
+253 ENGNVLRW
-263 VDDSGVAHDASVNK
+263 VDDSGETHDASPGSGA
-277 NEEPAPSAVSS
+277 EPTPVAVSS

-296 DNALVSEIGYNQ
+296 ENALVSEIGYNQ

-321 FFSGVRLGTTAPER
+321 FFSGVRLGTTGPER

-379 LDTRADAETP
+379 LDTRAGAEVP

-400 TVWLRK
+400 NVWLRK
-406 WSSETLDPANI
+406 WSSQTLDPANI
-417 TGPEIVS
+417 SGPEVVS

-430 YAQSYRNPN
+430 YAQSYRNPF
-439 NQDEI
+439 NQNEI

-459 VHQSEDNGKTWR
+459 AHHSTDNGRTWQ
-471 SNPFMGGSDLY
+471 SNAFIGGSDLY
-482 MTSCQSVD
+482 MTTCQSVD
-490 GTAIHLA
+490 GNAIHLA

-505 DTRVMHLKINWSDKS
+505 DTRVLYMKIKWSDKS
-520 LVNYGGTVMLS
+520 LINYSGITALP
-531 DVMTGAYIDPFSS
+531 DIMTYGYIDPFLN

-551 EASLTTNTKR
+551 EASLPTNTKR

-566 DDGASLLFLVAE
+566 DDGVSILFLIAE
-578 FNSSNYSY
+578 FNASNYSY
-586 RRMKMSQYA
+586 RRMKMSQFS
-595 GGTPII
+595 GGTPVI

-627 ATDVLVCNWVKV
+627 ATDVLVCNWVKI
-639 PALGRLSRYVYDG
+639 PALGQLTRYVYDG
-652 TNWNATV
+652 SAWNGTLL
-659 IDEVTDGRK
+659 DEVKDGRK

-677 YYQDGGVLKYQD
+677 YYQDNGILKYHD
-689 TNTAVYLR
+689 TNTVVYLR